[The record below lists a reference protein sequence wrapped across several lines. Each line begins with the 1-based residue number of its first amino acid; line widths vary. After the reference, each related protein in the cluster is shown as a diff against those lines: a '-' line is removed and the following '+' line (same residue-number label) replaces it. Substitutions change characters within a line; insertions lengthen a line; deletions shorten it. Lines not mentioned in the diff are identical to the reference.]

1 MLVHW
6 RGDNIRLQEVNDD
19 LIKSKITSIQTSH
32 KNLWALQVFV
42 KKEVLANQEKRVLL
56 ESWCDAEFRRKDDFM
71 RRAMRATFE
80 DVLRKED
87 VDHKV
92 TDIDSMVEEALVVQR
107 GRGAEEAP
115 FTRESAADTIRT
127 RLKK

>member
-1 MLVHW
+1 
-6 RGDNIRLQEVNDD
+6 
-19 LIKSKITSIQTSH
+19 
-32 KNLWALQVFV
+32 
-42 KKEVLANQEKRVLL
+42 
-56 ESWCDAEFRRKDDFM
+56 
-71 RRAMRATFE
+71 MRATFE